1 MTIPGV
7 QSSEAE
13 SVGWRC
19 LLARRVLTLIQVYP
33 WCWCSPLS
41 SLPSCPSQSFWS
53 SAGNY
58 NCSSTQTTHLQ
69 ENYSREMSPKCSSFN
84 LLLVFANF
92 GFTMLGGFVWSLCAP
107 HCCLWS
113 YLQLCLCHRCYIDM
127 LPFLSWDTFH
137 LLWLEFGSLFFHGT
151 ESELYNSYGWVT
163 LISIQLVE
171 YNYSTFTAPVI
182 DSLHKCP
189 QFSMFPHVHIL
200 W

>member
-58 NCSSTQTTHLQ
+58 NCSPTQTTHLQ

-127 LPFLSWDTFH
+127 LPFLSWDT
-137 LLWLEFGSLFFHGT
+137 LLVWNHSLVPSSSTVLKVNSTTLTVESPWYPSNWLSIT
-151 ESELYNSYGWVT
+151 T
-163 LISIQLVE
+163 LL
-171 YNYSTFTAPVI
+171 
-182 DSLHKCP
+182 SLH
-189 QFSMFPHVHIL
+189 L